1 MLCLRSRHE
10 DRLLSASLA
19 AGLLLLGTAAVADR
33 RSADDLSIATVSTRA
48 DLVSGGD
55 VLVRI
60 DVPRSVALSDLEVRV
75 NGAIVTGAF
84 LPDST
89 GDALVGLVSGLNDGD
104 NVLTAATIRS
114 RPSRHARLAIRNSP
128 SSGPVFGGPHQSPWI
143 CETAASGLGPPPA
156 SGPCVVQTIQEW
168 FYRATDNTFKPLPS
182 PSTPLPS
189 DLAQTTTIDGRTV
202 NYVVRVE
209 SGTINE
215 SVYRI
220 AIIDDPT
227 DPIRNPWSA
236 GGKKPGAGWNGK
248 LSFPFGG
255 GCGPAFRSGRNL
267 VSSALA
273 NDPLSLGFAVAFGTR
288 NTLGNGCNFVVSA
301 ETMMMIKEHFT
312 EQYGVPRFTIGSGG
326 SGGSM
331 QQHFIAQN
339 YPGLLD
345 AITPGISYSDLVS
358 ILPDVTD
365 CGLLNNYFDNIA
377 NPADWPPARR
387 SKVDGYPAA
396 TTVGGVAGTTCKPSW
411 NAFAHI
417 WVSPFNGFDAVVPLA
432 ARYDPTSNPGGARG
446 SFSDGMINVFG
457 FDSHTGF
464 ARTVFD
470 NVGVQYGLHALN
482 RGQITPDEFL
492 DLNEKIGGI
501 DVDGNSVPDRTAA
514 NLRGLEIAYGNG
526 VLTSG
531 QNLTLPIIDTRNY
544 TDEVIDIHTRI
555 RTFAKLER
563 LKKANGTTANE
574 VNWLTPRLGATGV
587 NIAQLALRAHN
598 EWLENISADATRD
611 SYAAKV
617 IRNKPAWVKDA
628 CWETNGTRHDETF
641 TRTGPSV
648 CNSLFPIYS
657 TVRIEAGGTLAGD
670 VLKCRLKRID
680 SGDYAVS
687 FSAAQKARLQ
697 AIYPSGV
704 CDWSKR
710 GVKQRPVKAFWLD
723 YSRSQGGDGDDDG
736 EGDRED

>member
-215 SVYRI
+215 SIYRI

-446 SFSDGMINVFG
+446 SFTDGMINVFG

-482 RGQITPDEFL
+482 RAQITPDEFL

-526 VLTSG
+526 VVTSG

-670 VLKCRLKRID
+670 VLKCRLKPID

-697 AIYPSGV
+697 AIFPSGV

>member
-1 MLCLRSRHE
+1 MLHLRSRRE
-10 DRLLSASLA
+10 DRFLSASLA
-19 AGLLLLGTAAVADR
+19 AGLLLLGTATLAES
-33 RSADDLSIATVSTRA
+33 RSAGDLSIATVSTRA

-75 NGAIVTGAF
+75 NGAIVSGAF
-84 LPDST
+84 LPDSS

-128 SSGPVFGGPHQSPWI
+128 SSGPVFGGAHQSPWI
-143 CETAASGLGPPPA
+143 CETAASGLGSPPA
-156 SGPCVVQTIQEW
+156 SGPCVVPTIQEW
-168 FYRATDNTFKPLPS
+168 FYRAKDNTFKPLPS
-182 PSTPLPS
+182 LSPPLPS
-189 DLAQTTTIDGRTV
+189 DLAQTTTIDGLTV

-209 SGTINE
+209 SGTLNE
-215 SVYRI
+215 SIYRI

-227 DPIRNPWSA
+227 NPIRNPWSA

-267 VSSALA
+267 VGSALA

-301 ETMMMIKEHFT
+301 ETMMMIKEHFS

-387 SKVDGYPAA
+387 SKVDGYPAGA
-396 TTVGGVAGTTCKPSW
+396 TVGGVTGTTCKPSW

-432 ARYDPTSNPGGARG
+432 SRYDPTSNPGGARG
-446 SFSDGMINVFG
+446 SFTDGMIDVFG

-470 NVGVQYGLHALN
+470 NVGVQYGLNALN

-526 VLTSG
+526 VVTSG

-574 VNWLTPRLGATGV
+574 VNWLTPRLGAVGV

-598 EWLENISADATRD
+598 EWLENITADATRD
-611 SYAAKV
+611 SYATKV
-617 IRNKPAWVKDA
+617 IRNKPSWVKDG
-628 CWETNGTRHDETF
+628 CWETN
-641 TRTGPSV
+641 
-648 CNSLFPIYS
+648 
-657 TVRIEAGGTLAGD
+657 
-670 VLKCRLKRID
+670 
-680 SGDYAVS
+680 
-687 FSAAQKARLQ
+687 
-697 AIYPSGV
+697 
-704 CDWSKR
+704 
-710 GVKQRPVKAFWLD
+710 
-723 YSRSQGGDGDDDG
+723 
-736 EGDRED
+736 

>member
-215 SVYRI
+215 SIYRI

-446 SFSDGMINVFG
+446 SFTDGMINVFG

-697 AIYPSGV
+697 AIFPSGV

>member
-19 AGLLLLGTAAVADR
+19 TGLLLLGTAAVADR

-215 SVYRI
+215 SIYRI

-446 SFSDGMINVFG
+446 SFTDGMINVFG

-470 NVGVQYGLHALN
+470 NVGVQYGLNGLN

-526 VLTSG
+526 VVTSG

-697 AIYPSGV
+697 AIFPSGV

>member
-215 SVYRI
+215 SIYRI

-446 SFSDGMINVFG
+446 SFTDGMINVFG

-526 VLTSG
+526 VVTSG
-531 QNLTLPIIDTRNY
+531 QNLTLPVIDTRNY

-697 AIYPSGV
+697 AIFPSGV

>member
-19 AGLLLLGTAAVADR
+19 TGLLLLGTAAVADR

-215 SVYRI
+215 SIYRI

-446 SFSDGMINVFG
+446 SFTDGMINVFG

-563 LKKANGTTANE
+563 LKTANGTTANE

-697 AIYPSGV
+697 AIFPSGV

>member
-1 MLCLRSRHE
+1 MLHLRSRRE
-10 DRLLSASLA
+10 DRFLSASLA
-19 AGLLLLGTAAVADR
+19 AGLLLLGTATLAES
-33 RSADDLSIATVSTRA
+33 RSAGDLSIATVSTRA

-60 DVPRSVALSDLEVRV
+60 DVPRSIALSDLEVRV
-75 NGAIVTGAF
+75 NGAIVTAAF

-89 GDALVGLVSGLNDGD
+89 GDALVGLVSGLKDGD
-104 NVLTAATIRS
+104 NVLTAATIRA

-128 SSGPVFGGPHQSPWI
+128 SSGPVFGGAHQSPWI
-143 CETAASGLGPPPA
+143 CETAASGLGSPPA
-156 SGPCVVQTIQEW
+156 SGPCVVPTIQEW
-168 FYRATDNTFKPLPS
+168 FYRAKDNTFKPLPS
-182 PSTPLPS
+182 LSPPLPS
-189 DLAQTTTIDGRTV
+189 DLAQTTTIDGLTV

-209 SGTINE
+209 SGTLNE
-215 SVYRI
+215 SIYRI

-227 DPIRNPWSA
+227 NPIRNPWSA

-267 VSSALA
+267 VGSALA

-301 ETMMMIKEHFT
+301 ETMMMIKEHFS

-387 SKVDGYPAA
+387 SKVDGYPAGA
-396 TTVGGVAGTTCKPSW
+396 TVGGVAGTTCKPSW

-432 ARYDPTSNPGGARG
+432 SRYDPTSNPGGARG
-446 SFSDGMINVFG
+446 SFTDGMIDVFG

-470 NVGVQYGLHALN
+470 NVGVQYGLNALN

-501 DVDGNSVPDRTAA
+501 DVDGNGVPDRTSA

-526 VLTSG
+526 VVTSG

-574 VNWLTPRLGATGV
+574 VNWLTPRLGAVGV

-598 EWLENISADATRD
+598 EWLENITADATRD
-611 SYAAKV
+611 SYATKV
-617 IRNKPAWVKDA
+617 IRNKPSWVKDG
-628 CWETNGTRHDETF
+628 CWETNGTRHYETF

-680 SGDYAVS
+680 SSDYAVS

-697 AIYPSGV
+697 AIFASGV

-723 YSRSQGGDGDDDG
+723 YSRSHGGDGDDDG
-736 EGDRED
+736 EGDHED

>member
-1 MLCLRSRHE
+1 MLCQRSRHE
-10 DRLLSASLA
+10 DRFLSARLA
-19 AGLLLLGTAAVADR
+19 AGLLLLGTTALADR

-75 NGAIVTGAF
+75 NGAIVSGAF
-84 LPDST
+84 LPDSS

-128 SSGPVFGGPHQSPWI
+128 SSGPIFGGPHQSPWI

-156 SGPCVVQTIQEW
+156 SGPCAVPTIQEW
-168 FYRATDNTFKPLPS
+168 FYRAKDNTFKPLPS
-182 PSTPLPS
+182 LSPPLPA

-202 NYVVRVE
+202 NYIVRVE
-209 SGTINE
+209 SGTLNE
-215 SVYRI
+215 SIYRI

-227 DPIRNPWSA
+227 NPIRNPWSA

-267 VSSALA
+267 VNSALA

-301 ETMMMIKEHFT
+301 ETMTMIKEHFT

-345 AITPGISYSDLVS
+345 AITPGVSYSDLVS

-387 SKVDGYPAA
+387 SKVDGYPAG

-432 ARYDPTSNPGGARG
+432 TRYDPTSNPGGARG
-446 SFSDGMINVFG
+446 SFTDGMINVFG

-470 NVGVQYGLHALN
+470 NVGVQYGLNALN

-526 VLTSG
+526 VVTSG

-574 VNWLTPRLGATGV
+574 VNWLTPRLGAAGV

-611 SYAAKV
+611 SYATKV

-628 CWETNGTRHDETF
+628 CWETNGTRHEETF

-680 SGDYAVS
+680 SSDYAVS

-697 AIYPSGV
+697 AIFPSGV

-710 GVKQRPVKAFWLD
+710 GVKQRPVKGFWLD
-723 YSRSQGGDGDDDG
+723 YSRSHGGDGDDDG
-736 EGDRED
+736 EGDHED

>member
-19 AGLLLLGTAAVADR
+19 AGLMLLGTAAVADR

-215 SVYRI
+215 SIYRI

-446 SFSDGMINVFG
+446 SFTDGMINVFG

-526 VLTSG
+526 VVTSG

-563 LKKANGTTANE
+563 LKTANGTTANE

-697 AIYPSGV
+697 AIFPSGV